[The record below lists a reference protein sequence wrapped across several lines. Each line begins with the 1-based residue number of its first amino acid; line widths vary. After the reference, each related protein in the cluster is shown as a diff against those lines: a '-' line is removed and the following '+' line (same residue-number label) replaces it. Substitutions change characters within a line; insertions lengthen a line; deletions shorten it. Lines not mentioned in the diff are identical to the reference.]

1 MKIKGYHTVKLG
13 VFVLAGLLFLILT
26 LYMIGKNRNIFGRQY
41 LLKTHFENVNGL
53 VKGNNVRYAGIE
65 VGTVSDIRIL
75 NDSAVEVT
83 MSIQKAMKQVI
94 RENALCSIGSDGLI
108 GNRVVNIVPGHGQAT
123 LAAEKSLLSSRQ
135 PLEMDEMLRILGES
149 GSNILRISEGMKLAV
164 ERLNSS
170 KAFWKL
176 LDNPSLG
183 QNIEQSAANIQM
195 ASKEA
200 VTITQQIDSLLR
212 GVQQGKGNLGK
223 LFKDS
228 TIALQ
233 LEASASR
240 ISLLAGHTDSLAENL
255 NGLVNMIK
263 EEASTGNGTVHAL
276 LKDSILV
283 QRIHKSLEEIEKGGR
298 AFRQDM
304 EALQHNFLLRPYFRK
319 KEKEAARQK
328 KKSAE

>member
-1 MKIKGYHTVKLG
+1 
-13 VFVLAGLLFLILT
+13 
-26 LYMIGKNRNIFGRQY
+26 
-41 LLKTHFENVNGL
+41 
-53 VKGNNVRYAGIE
+53 
-65 VGTVSDIRIL
+65 
-75 NDSAVEVT
+75 
-83 MSIQKAMKQVI
+83 
-94 RENALCSIGSDGLI
+94 
-108 GNRVVNIVPGHGQAT
+108 VNIVPGHGQAT
-123 LAAEKSLLSSRQ
+123 LAAEKSLLPSRQ

-164 ERLNSS
+164 DRLNSS

-212 GVQQGKGNLGK
+212 GVQQGKGNLGM

>member
-108 GNRVVNIVPGHGQAT
+108 GNKVVNIVPGHGQAT
-123 LAAEKSLLSSRQ
+123 LAAEKSLLPSRQ

-149 GSNILRISEGMKLAV
+149 GSNILRISEGMKLA
-164 ERLNSS
+164 
-170 KAFWKL
+170 
-176 LDNPSLG
+176 
-183 QNIEQSAANIQM
+183 I
-195 ASKEA
+195 
-200 VTITQQIDSLLR
+200 
-212 GVQQGKGNLGK
+212 
-223 LFKDS
+223 
-228 TIALQ
+228 
-233 LEASASR
+233 
-240 ISLLAGHTDSLAENL
+240 
-255 NGLVNMIK
+255 
-263 EEASTGNGTVHAL
+263 
-276 LKDSILV
+276 
-283 QRIHKSLEEIEKGGR
+283 
-298 AFRQDM
+298 
-304 EALQHNFLLRPYFRK
+304 
-319 KEKEAARQK
+319 
-328 KKSAE
+328 